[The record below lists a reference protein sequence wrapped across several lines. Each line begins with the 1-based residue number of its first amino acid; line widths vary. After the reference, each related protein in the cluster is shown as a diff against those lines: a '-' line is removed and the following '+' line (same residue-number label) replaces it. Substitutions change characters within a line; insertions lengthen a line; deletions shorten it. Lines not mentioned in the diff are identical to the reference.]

1 MTIQQTIDLSQLP
14 YPGVVETLSFESIF
28 ASRRAAL
35 IEAFPAAAAAL
46 ELESDPLTKLLQEN
60 AYREMVLRQRIND
73 AARACMIAFA
83 RGADLDALVAI
94 LGVRRLTIHPG
105 DPDATP
111 PVPAQMETDSDL
123 RRRAVMA
130 LEGYPTAGSVGA
142 YQFHAYSAHADVR
155 DVAVTSP
162 APGLVE
168 LIVLSHSGTGE
179 PNQEVLDSVAAAV
192 TADRVRPLTD
202 TVRVVPA
209 TVKTYAVRAT
219 LHVEA
224 GPSPE
229 AIRASAL
236 AAVKKYA
243 EDRRSL
249 GAYVALSGLA
259 AALHQPGVR
268 RLDIQSPSSDLEQRH
283 DEVAT
288 MESVTIDVFVGQA

>member
-14 YPGVVETLSFESIF
+14 YPGVVETLSFEDVF

-60 AYREMVLRQRIND
+60 AYRELVLRQRIND

-94 LGVRRLTIHPG
+94 LGVKRLTIHPD
-105 DPDATP
+105 DPAANP
-111 PVPAQMETDSDL
+111 PVSAQMETDSDL

-168 LIVLSHSGTGE
+168 LVVLSHSGSGA
-179 PNQEVLDSVAAAV
+179 PQHDVLDAVAAAV

-202 TVRVVPA
+202 TVRIVPA
-209 TVKTYAVRAT
+209 KVTPYTVRAT

-229 AIRASAL
+229 AIRGSAL
-236 AAVKKYA
+236 NAVQRYA

-249 GAYVALSGLA
+249 GAYVALSGIA

-268 RLDIQSPSSDLEQRH
+268 RIEIQSPTSDIEQRH

-288 MESVTIDVFVGQA
+288 MEAVSLDVVVGQS